1 MSILVLLLVS
11 FLIKPGISQLNNTQN
26 NINTPI
32 RSFCGRN
39 PPINLPSFIN
49 NRNSTF
55 TEIRRQLSGNGVFY
69 ARAQSLSEGDSV
81 FGLAQCRNYL
91 STAQCVACL
100 DAGVSE
106 LDNCITGNGAYI
118 FFDNCFVSS

>member
-1 MSILVLLLVS
+1 MALLVMILVL
-11 FLIKPGISQLNNTQN
+11 FLIKSGVSQRNNTEN

-39 PPINLPSFIN
+39 PPINLSSFIN

-55 TEIRRQLSGNGVFY
+55 TEIRRQLSSNGVFY
-69 ARAQSLSEGDSV
+69 ARAQSLSSGDSV

-106 LDNCITGNGAYI
+106 LDSCLTGNGAYA
-118 FFDNCFVSS
+118 FFDNCFVR

>member
-1 MSILVLLLVS
+1 MAVLVMILVL
-11 FLIKPGISQLNNTQN
+11 FLIQSGVSQRNNTEN

-39 PPINLPSFIN
+39 PPINLSSFIN

-55 TEIRRQLSGNGVFY
+55 TEIRRQLSSNGVFY
-69 ARAQSLSEGDSV
+69 ARAQSLSSGDSV

-106 LDNCITGNGAYI
+106 LDSCLTGNGAYA
-118 FFDNCFVSS
+118 FFDNCFVR